1 MKYRVRALCMG
12 LTSRPME
19 FETVEEANEYAVDIR
34 RIPGMVVFVEEV
46 DE

>member
-12 LTSRPME
+12 LTSEPSE
-19 FETVEEANEYAVDIR
+19 FDTAEEADKYARAIR
-34 RIPGMVVFVEEV
+34 SIPGMVVFVEEV